1 MTMKLV
7 GTWEAAEGGGRW
19 MGHGSGIVRCGE
31 LAAEEAVLY
40 FSLRWKEADLVEQ
53 FPHYSII

>member
-1 MTMKLV
+1 M
-7 GTWEAAEGGGRW
+7 GR
-19 MGHGSGIVRCGE
+19 GSGILRCGE
-31 LAAEEAVLY
+31 LAAEEAVFY